1 MICKYRWL
9 ASAAAAVAL
18 SPVGAFAQDAAPADG
33 AEQENAAQPA
43 EQEYIGE
50 IVVTARPGGSELR
63 KQDAAY
69 AISTIDSGAIDQI
82 APNSTADLL
91 SVVPGVWAESS
102 GGQNGANI
110 FVRGFPGGG
119 DAEFVTFQYQGSPAF
134 PPPTLSFLENSQLFR
149 LDETIARVE
158 AVRGGPAQVFS
169 NGQVGLTANLIPR
182 QGGNSLEGLVKAS
195 VTDYGDKRFD
205 AVLSG
210 PLGPDTGFMV
220 GGFYHAG
227 DGRRDA
233 GFTAEEGG
241 QISANITHDF
251 GDGNI
256 TVWGRYLNDRGAW
269 LLPIPVIQNQDGSL
283 EDFPGFSRGS
293 GTFNGPET
301 RLTTPNDGETIDQSQ
316 GRGADLV
323 NFGFDLD
330 YSLTD
335 TISLFS
341 KTSYL
346 NGSADTRGLVPA
358 GPPTTIAD
366 IAAGF
371 GAGIGSVTYVN
382 GGDPFNPANAV
393 IEVGAWRVDK
403 DLESFVTENGLNFDF
418 GDNTLTAG
426 VYFASFSSRDRWNLG
441 NFLLLEAVSNP
452 RIINLTL
459 DDGRAVTRNGFTRG
473 SFFNVNADYDGEDV
487 AAYISDEWQ
496 ITDRL
501 RLDAGLRW
509 HRHEVTGSLEN
520 NDFGVDTDGDPD
532 TLFNNGDA
540 VLNGTFSNI
549 EFSKSKVAWTAGAN
563 YDFTDDVGAFLRY
576 SRGNSFPQFDQLR
589 DGLRLVQEIDTI
601 EGGLKVTTR
610 AYSLFATVFYNDF
623 SGIQNT
629 QIVNGAPIPNVGSA
643 SAIGV
648 ELEGELR
655 PIDGLSLGGNLTYLN
670 AEYDNF
676 FALGGTVDASGNSLE
691 RQPEWQAR
699 GRMAYTASFGNI
711 EATAFGSAQWVDSRF
726 SDNLNTQVLPS
737 YTKVD
742 AGIAV
747 DVNERLT
754 LMATA
759 DNLLNSHGLTEGNP
773 RTIGSQGIGP
783 ILARPILGRSFTFS
797 AQFAF

>member
-1 MICKYRWL
+1 MTYKTRWL
-9 ASAAAAVAL
+9 ASAAAIGLLFPAAVQ
-18 SPVGAFAQDAAPADG
+18 AQSADPAAGDEAT
-33 AEQENAAQPA
+33 EN
-43 EQEYIGE
+43 EYAGE
-50 IVVTARPGGSELR
+50 IVVTARPGGSGQR
-63 KQDAAY
+63 KQDASY
-69 AISTIDSGAIDQI
+69 AISSIDSSAMDQI
-82 APNSTADLL
+82 APSSTADLL
-91 SVVPGVWAESS
+91 SVVPGVWSESS

-149 LDETIARVE
+149 LDETVSRIE

-169 NGQVGLTANLIPR
+169 NGQVGLTANIIPVT
-182 QGGNSLEGLVKAS
+182 GGPDFEGLIKAS
-195 VTDYGDKRFD
+195 ITDFGDKRFD
-205 AVLSG
+205 TVISG

-220 GGFYHAG
+220 GGYYHSG
-227 DGRRDA
+227 DGIRDA

-251 GDGNI
+251 GNGNI
-256 TVWGRYLNDRGAW
+256 TVWGRYLNDQGAW
-269 LLPIPVIQNQDGSL
+269 LLPIPIIQNADGSL
-283 EDFPGFSRGS
+283 EDFPGFKRGT

-301 RLTTPNDGETIDQSQ
+301 RLTIPNDGVTIDQSE
-316 GRGADLV
+316 GRGANLV
-323 NFGFDLD
+323 NFGANLD
-330 YSLTD
+330 YTLSD
-335 TISLFS
+335 TVSLFS

-358 GPPTTIAD
+358 GAPTTVAE
-366 IAAGF
+366 IAARS
-371 GAGIGSVTYVN
+371 GAGVGSVTFVN
-382 GGDPFNPANAV
+382 GGGAFDQSNAV

-403 DLESFVTENGLNFDF
+403 DLEAFVTENGLNFEF
-418 GDNTLTAG
+418 GSNTLTAG
-426 VYFASFSSRDRWNLG
+426 VYYASFSSRDRWNLG

-452 RIINLTL
+452 RVLNMTL
-459 DDGRAVTRNGFTRG
+459 DDGRPVTRNGFTRG

-487 AAYISDEWQ
+487 AAYLSDEWQ
-496 ITDRL
+496 VNDQL
-501 RLDAGLRW
+501 RLDAGIRW
-509 HRHEVTGSLEN
+509 HRHKVTGSLEN

-549 EFSKSKVAWTAGAN
+549 QFSKSRAAWTVGAN
-563 YDFTDDVGAFLRY
+563 YAFTDDFGAFLRY

-601 EGGLKVTTR
+601 EGGLKISKP
-610 AYSLFATVFYNDF
+610 AYSLFANVFYNDF

-629 QIVNGAPIPNVGSA
+629 QIVDGAPIPNVGSA

-648 ELEGELR
+648 EVEGELR
-655 PIDGLSLGGNLTYLN
+655 PIDGLVLGGNLTYLN
-670 AEYDNF
+670 AEYDDF
-676 FALGGTVDASGNSLE
+676 FALGGTVDASGNQLE

-699 GRMAYTASFGNI
+699 GRMAYTAMFGNI
-711 EATAFGSAQWVDSRF
+711 EATLFGSAQWVDSRF

-742 AGIAV
+742 AGISVA
-747 DVNERLT
+747 VNERLT

-759 DNLLNSHGLTEGNP
+759 DNLLDSHGITEGNP
-773 RTIGSQGIGP
+773 RAIGSQGIGP
-783 ILARPILGRSFTFS
+783 ILARPILGQSFTFS
-797 AQFAF
+797 AQFNF

>member
-1 MICKYRWL
+1 MTYKNKWL
-9 ASAAAAVAL
+9 TSAAAAAL
-18 SPVGAFAQDAAPADG
+18 LCPVTALAQT
-33 AEQENAAQPA
+33 AQTPPA
-43 EQEYIGE
+43 EQASEPYDGDV
-50 IVVTARPGGSELR
+50 IVVTARPGGSGQR
-63 KQDAAY
+63 KQDAAF
-69 AISTIDSGAIDQI
+69 AITSIDSSAMDQV

-91 SVVPGVWAESS
+91 SVVPGVWSESS

-119 DAEFVTFQYQGSPAF
+119 DAEFVTFQYEGSPSF

-149 LDETIARVE
+149 IDETVERLE

-169 NGQVGLTANLIPR
+169 NGQVGLTANLIAR
-182 QGGNSLEGLVKAS
+182 KGGDTFEGLVKAS
-195 VTDYGDKRFD
+195 VTDFGDKRFD
-205 AVLSG
+205 TVISG
-210 PLGPDTGFMV
+210 PLGDDTGFMV
-220 GGFYHAG
+220 GGFYHSG
-227 DGRRDA
+227 DGLRDA

-251 GDGNI
+251 GAGKV

-269 LLPIPVIQNQDGSL
+269 LLPIPVIQNADGSL
-283 EDFPGFSRGS
+283 EDFPGFDRGT

-301 RLTTPNDGETIDQSQ
+301 RLSTPNDGVTIDQSE

-323 NFGFDLD
+323 NFGVNLD
-330 YSLTD
+330 YALSD
-335 TISLFS
+335 TVSLFS

-358 GPPTTIAD
+358 GPPTTVAD
-366 IAAGF
+366 IAARF
-371 GAGIGSVTYVN
+371 GAGVGSVTYAN
-382 GGDPFNPANAV
+382 GGAAFNQADAV

-403 DLESFVTENGLNFDF
+403 DLEAFVTENGLTFDF
-418 GDNTLTAG
+418 GANTLTAG
-426 VYFASFSSRDRWNLG
+426 VYYASFSSRDRWNLG

-452 RIINLTL
+452 RVLNMTL
-459 DDGRAVTRNGFTRG
+459 DDNRPVTRNGFTRG

-487 AAYISDEWQ
+487 AAYLSNEWQ
-496 ITDRL
+496 VSEQL
-501 RLDAGLRW
+501 RIDAGIRW

-520 NDFGVDTDGDPD
+520 NDFGVDTDGDPA

-549 EFSKSKVAWTAGAN
+549 EFSKSRAAWTVGAN
-563 YDFTDDVGAFLRY
+563 YAFTNEFGTFLRY

-589 DGLRLVQEIDTI
+589 DGLRLVQEIDTF
-601 EGGLKVTTR
+601 EGGLKVTKR
-610 AYSLFATVFYNDF
+610 DYSVYATVFYNEF

-643 SAIGV
+643 NALGV
-648 ELEGELR
+648 ELEAEVR
-655 PIDGLSLGGNLTYLN
+655 PFEGLSLGGNVTYLN

-676 FALGGTVDASGNSLE
+676 FALGGSVDASGNQLE

-699 GRMAYTASFGNI
+699 GRAAYTASFGGL
-711 EATAFGSAQWVDSRF
+711 EATVFGSAQWVDSRF

-747 DVNERLT
+747 DVNEQLT

-759 DNLLNSHGLTEGNP
+759 DNLLDSHGLTEGNP
-773 RTIGSQGIGP
+773 RVVGSQGVGP

-797 AQFAF
+797 AQFTF

>member
-1 MICKYRWL
+1 MKLRNKWFASVATL
-9 ASAAAAVAL
+9 AAL
-18 SPVGAFAQDAAPADG
+18 APATAYAQDASESGDDG
-33 AEQENAAQPA
+33 ESTNV
-43 EQEYIGE
+43 I
-50 IVVTARPGGSELR
+50 IVTARPGGSEQS
-63 KQDAAY
+63 KQDAAF
-69 AISTIDSGAIDQI
+69 AISTIDSSAIDQI
-82 APNSTADLL
+82 APSSTADLL

-119 DAEFVTFQYQGSPAF
+119 DAEFVTFQYEGSPSF

-149 LDETIARVE
+149 LDETIERVE

-169 NGQVGLTANLIPR
+169 NGQVGLTANLITR
-182 QGGNSLEGLVKAS
+182 KGGSEFEGLVKTS
-195 VTDYGDKRFD
+195 ITDYGDKRFD
-205 AVLSG
+205 AVISG

-220 GGFYHAG
+220 GGFYHSG
-227 DGRRDA
+227 DGVRDA

-251 GDGNI
+251 GKGNI

-283 EDFPGFSRGS
+283 EGFPGFDRGE
-293 GTFNGPET
+293 GTFNSPET
-301 RLTTPNDGETIDQSQ
+301 RLTIPNDGVAIDQSQ
-316 GRGADLV
+316 GRGANLV
-323 NFGFDLD
+323 NFGANLD
-330 YSLTD
+330 YELSD

-358 GPPTTIAD
+358 GAPTTVAD

-371 GAGIGSVTYVN
+371 GAGVGSVTYLN
-382 GGDPFNPANAV
+382 GGEAFDPANAV

-403 DLESFVTENGLNFDF
+403 DLESFVTENGLTFDF
-418 GDNTLTAG
+418 GSNTLTAG
-426 VYFASFSSRDRWNLG
+426 VYYASFSSRDRWNLG

-452 RIINLTL
+452 RILSLTL

-496 ITDRL
+496 VTDKL
-501 RLDAGLRW
+501 RVDAGIRW
-509 HRHEVTGSLEN
+509 HRHEVNGILEN

-532 TLFNNGDA
+532 TLYNNGDA
-540 VLNGTFSNI
+540 VLNGTFSTI
-549 EFSKSKVAWTAGAN
+549 SYTKEKAAWTIGAN
-563 YDFTDDVGAFLRY
+563 YAFTDDVGAFLRY

-589 DGLRLVQEIDTI
+589 DGLRLVQEIDTY
-601 EGGLKVTTR
+601 EGGLKVTKDTF
-610 AYSLFATVFYNDF
+610 SVFATVFYNEF

-643 SAIGV
+643 DAFGV
-648 ELEGELR
+648 EIEGELR
-655 PIDGLSLGGNLTYLN
+655 PIDGLSLGGNVTYLD
-670 AEYDNF
+670 AKYTDF
-676 FALGGTVDASGNSLE
+676 FALDGTVDISGNRLQ

-699 GRMAYTASFGNI
+699 GRAAYTASFGSVD
-711 EATAFGSAQWVDSRF
+711 ATLFGSVQWVDDRF

-742 AGIAV
+742 AGIAF
-747 DVNERLT
+747 DVNQQLT
-754 LMATA
+754 LTATA
-759 DNLLNSHGLTEGNP
+759 DNLLDSHGLTEGNP
-773 RTIGSQGIGP
+773 RAIGSQGVGP

-797 AQFAF
+797 AQFKF

>member
-1 MICKYRWL
+1 MKLRNKWFASVATL
-9 ASAAAAVAL
+9 AAL
-18 SPVGAFAQDAAPADG
+18 APATAYAQDASESGDDG
-33 AEQENAAQPA
+33 ESTNV
-43 EQEYIGE
+43 I
-50 IVVTARPGGSELR
+50 IVTARPGGSEQS
-63 KQDAAY
+63 KQDAAF
-69 AISTIDSGAIDQI
+69 AISTIDSSAIDQI
-82 APNSTADLL
+82 APSSTADLL

-119 DAEFVTFQYQGSPAF
+119 DAEFVTFQYEGSPSF

-149 LDETIARVE
+149 LDETIERVE

-169 NGQVGLTANLIPR
+169 NGQVGLTANLITR
-182 QGGNSLEGLVKAS
+182 KGGSEFEGLVKTS
-195 VTDYGDKRFD
+195 ITDYGDKRFD
-205 AVLSG
+205 AVISG
-210 PLGPDTGFMV
+210 PLGPNTGFSV
-220 GGFYHAG
+220 GGFYHSG
-227 DGRRDA
+227 DGVRDA

-251 GDGNI
+251 GKGNI

-283 EDFPGFSRGS
+283 EAFPGFDRGE
-293 GTFNGPET
+293 GTFNSPET
-301 RLTTPNDGETIDQSQ
+301 RLTIPNDGVAIDQSQ
-316 GRGADLV
+316 GRGANLV
-323 NFGFDLD
+323 NFGANLD
-330 YSLTD
+330 YELSD

-358 GPPTTIAD
+358 GAPTTVAN

-371 GAGIGSVTYVN
+371 GAGVGSVTYLN
-382 GGDPFNPANAV
+382 GGEAFDPSNAV

-403 DLESFVTENGLNFDF
+403 DLESFVTENGLTFDF
-418 GDNTLTAG
+418 GSNTLTAG
-426 VYFASFSSRDRWNLG
+426 VYYASFSSRDRWNLG

-452 RIINLTL
+452 RILSLTL

-496 ITDRL
+496 VTDKL
-501 RLDAGLRW
+501 RVDAGIRW
-509 HRHEVTGSLEN
+509 HRHEVNGILEN

-532 TLFNNGDA
+532 TLYNNGDA
-540 VLNGTFSNI
+540 VLNGTFSTI
-549 EFSKSKVAWTAGAN
+549 SYTKEKAAWTIGAN
-563 YDFTDDVGAFLRY
+563 YAFTDDVGAFLRY

-589 DGLRLVQEIDTI
+589 DGLRLVQEIDTY
-601 EGGLKVTTR
+601 EGGLKVTKDTF
-610 AYSLFATVFYNDF
+610 SVFATVFYNEF

-643 SAIGV
+643 DAFGV
-648 ELEGELR
+648 EIEGELR
-655 PIDGLSLGGNLTYLN
+655 PIDGLSLGGNVTYLD
-670 AEYDNF
+670 AKYTDF
-676 FALGGTVDASGNSLE
+676 FALDGTVDISGNRLQ

-699 GRMAYTASFGNI
+699 GRAAYTAN
-711 EATAFGSAQWVDSRF
+711 FGSVDATLFGSVQWVDDRF

-742 AGIAV
+742 AGIAF
-747 DVNERLT
+747 DVNRQLT
-754 LMATA
+754 LTATA

-773 RTIGSQGIGP
+773 RAIGSQGVGP

-797 AQFAF
+797 AQFKF